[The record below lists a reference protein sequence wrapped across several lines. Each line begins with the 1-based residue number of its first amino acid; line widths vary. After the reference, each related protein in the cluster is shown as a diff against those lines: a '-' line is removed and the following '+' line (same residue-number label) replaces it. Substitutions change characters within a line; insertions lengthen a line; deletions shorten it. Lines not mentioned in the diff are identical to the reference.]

1 MSYRNYSAREGGR
14 HHTDPTPSRFNSQS
28 KYHQR
33 GRGNNRPV
41 PDRRP
46 TAGDDLEN
54 ITVSIGRNLTTD
66 GVGTQRLARRGL
78 IDSRPR
84 RPIQINPRG
93 MNDGGNNQVRWW
105 RISIPQ
111 AGAIG
116 KERVLS
122 TLKANCPRQF
132 QPYHYFIDSDTNTG
146 VFFINSQQDADML
159 KRANR
164 KIEIQNF
171 GTLSIMVSQAS
182 CPAPS
187 LDEDLQ
193 RHFRDYICNHRFN
206 PQTFQLNL
214 SNLADDEELSALGIY
229 PQLNKQAFLRD
240 IVVIINKDLP
250 ITRQLDLGSNNISNL
265 YEFRKLNLIH
275 LEQLSLASN
284 QLKSFEEL
292 THLKQLT
299 HLNHLYLKDNPLIS
313 TNNRRNLSRDEF
325 ISTIQQKLPQL
336 KRVDDIELPTKIG
349 FGVDNEAIHLPPTV
363 PHYVPQEMQAFLAKF
378 IDEYY
383 RLFDTRGRGE
393 LHACYHDTCMFS
405 LCIAP
410 TEGSIVPTK
419 SYKYGAL
426 IYDSRNLKKIF
437 DDNKRTTLLRH
448 GKTDVLDF
456 LRIKFPLTK
465 HDGKSFHVDVFST
478 ANNRAIFSVN
488 GLYREIDQGVNGPVR
503 SFQRTFTCSQTSSG
517 VLIVSDH
524 IMIINATDNQ
534 VMNMTR
540 STPPTNGAMP
550 ATTTTAP
557 PQTIMESQTGPGVDV
572 QAQMIQK
579 FSQESGMNI
588 EYSRLCLVE
597 NDWNYNKA
605 AQKFQ
610 DCQKMNLIPPEAF
623 RKS

>member
-1 MSYRNYSAREGGR
+1 ITIMSYRNYSAREGGR

-41 PDRRP
+41 PNRRP

-325 ISTIQQKLPQL
+325 IRSDLL
-336 KRVDDIELPTKIG
+336 K
-349 FGVDNEAIHLPPTV
+349 F
-363 PHYVPQEMQAFLAKF
+363 F
-378 IDEYY
+378 
-383 RLFDTRGRGE
+383 
-393 LHACYHDTCMFS
+393 FS
-405 LCIAP
+405 SSWTLI
-410 TEGSIVPTK
+410 TDRD
-419 SYKYGAL
+419 KY
-426 IYDSRNLKKIF
+426 
-437 DDNKRTTLLRH
+437 
-448 GKTDVLDF
+448 
-456 LRIKFPLTK
+456 
-465 HDGKSFHVDVFST
+465 
-478 ANNRAIFSVN
+478 
-488 GLYREIDQGVNGPVR
+488 E
-503 SFQRTFTCSQTSSG
+503 TCS
-517 VLIVSDH
+517 
-524 IMIINATDNQ
+524 
-534 VMNMTR
+534 
-540 STPPTNGAMP
+540 
-550 ATTTTAP
+550 
-557 PQTIMESQTGPGVDV
+557 
-572 QAQMIQK
+572 
-579 FSQESGMNI
+579 
-588 EYSRLCLVE
+588 
-597 NDWNYNKA
+597 
-605 AQKFQ
+605 
-610 DCQKMNLIPPEAF
+610 
-623 RKS
+623 